1 MQGPLVEQHEPVFAG
16 FGALDYLAQRNSALH
31 MGNLLFQIDSIPAQL
46 QALRQAYAAKKHVL
60 EESRVDLAWPVRMLV
75 EPGSDLVRLL

>member
-1 MQGPLVEQHEPVFAG
+1 
-16 FGALDYLAQRNSALH
+16 